1 MTSALGRVR
10 ASRFLREDL
19 RAALVP
25 WLLARILVVG
35 TLAASRQ
42 IFEVLGRTR
51 RPLPLS
57 QGLLS
62 WDAGWY
68 RAIAEH
74 GYASLPR
81 EAYRF
86 FPLYPLVGRWTG
98 VVVFD
103 HTAVAL
109 LLLANAGGLVF
120 AALLYRLT
128 LRETADAATARRA
141 AWFAA
146 LLPPAMV
153 LVLGYAESLALCLG
167 VGLFLVVRSRRWLPA
182 IPLGVLAGLCR
193 PVGLL
198 LVVPTAI
205 EALRGWRSASTRS
218 RATSLAAVGSPV
230 LGTGLYLAWVG
241 TQTDDPRLP
250 FSIQSRRNLRGG
262 FVDPVNRSVD
272 AVGDLFGTA
281 RFGSGL
287 HIVWIVLCAA
297 LVVVLARQLAASYA
311 AYAATAVL
319 LALTASNLDS
329 FERYAMSTFPLVI
342 GVALV
347 TKRPTLERA
356 GLVLASGG
364 LVAYAT
370 LAFYGRYVP

>member
-1 MTSALGRVR
+1 MTGALRRVG
-10 ASRFLREDL
+10 ASRFLQEDL
-19 RAALVP
+19 RAAVVP
-25 WLLARILVVG
+25 WVLARILVVG
-35 TLAASRQ
+35 TLAVSRQ
-42 IFEVLGRTR
+42 VFEELGRTGR
-51 RPLPLS
+51 SLPLA

-62 WDAGWY
+62 WDAAWY

-74 GYASLPR
+74 GYGSLPR
-81 EAYRF
+81 EAFRF
-86 FPLYPLVGRWTG
+86 FPLYPLLGRWTG
-98 VVVFD
+98 VVLLD
-103 HTAVAL
+103 HTAAAL

-141 AWFAA
+141 AWFAT

-167 VGLFLVVRSRRWLPA
+167 VGLFLLMRSRRWLPA

-205 EALRGWRSASTRS
+205 EALRGWLSASTRE
-218 RATSLAAVGSPV
+218 RAASLAAVGSPV
-230 LGTGLYLAWVG
+230 VGTGLYLAWVG
-241 TQTDDPRLP
+241 SQTDDPLLP
-250 FSIQSRRNLRGG
+250 FSIQSRPKLRGSL
-262 FVDPVNRSVD
+262 VDPVSRSVD
-272 AVGDLFGTA
+272 AVGDLFGTE

-311 AYAATAVL
+311 AYAAAAVL

-347 TKRPTLERA
+347 TKRPAMERA